1 MKIKKG
7 FILRVV
13 GGESIVVPVG
23 EASKNF
29 HGMINL
35 NETGAFL
42 WRFFTEEH
50 TAEEAVAA
58 LCAEYE
64 ATSEQVEQDV
74 ARFMKILADN
84 GFCEA

>member
-13 GGESIVVPVG
+13 GTDSVVVPVG
-23 EASKNF
+23 ERSKSF

-42 WRFFTEEH
+42 WKFFTEEH
-50 TAEEAVAA
+50 TTQEAVAA
-58 LCAEYE
+58 LCKEYE
-64 ATSEQVEQDV
+64 ATPEQVEADV
-74 ARFMKILADN
+74 LRFTDILTKN
-84 GFCEA
+84 GFAE

>member
-13 GGESIVVPVG
+13 GGESVVVPVG
-23 EASKNF
+23 EASKSF

-42 WRFFTEEH
+42 WKFFTENH

-64 ATSEQVEQDV
+64 AEPAQVEADV
-74 ARFMKILADN
+74 ARFIEILTKN
-84 GFCEA
+84 GFCD

>member
-13 GGESIVVPVG
+13 GGENVVVPVG
-23 EASKNF
+23 EQSKRF

-42 WRFFTEEH
+42 WRFFSEEH
-50 TAEEAVAA
+50 TAEQAVDA
-58 LCAEYE
+58 LCAEYQAE
-64 ATSEQVEQDV
+64 REQVEADV
-74 ARFMKILADN
+74 ARFVEILQKN
-84 GFCEA
+84 GFCE

>member
-13 GGESIVVPVG
+13 GGESVVVPVG
-23 EASKNF
+23 AASKSF
-29 HGMINL
+29 HGMITL

-42 WRFFTEEH
+42 WRFFSQQH

-64 ATSEQVEQDV
+64 AEPAMVEADV
-74 ARFMKILADN
+74 ANFIQTLEKN
-84 GFCEA
+84 GFCE

>member
-7 FILRVV
+7 LILRSV
-13 GGESIVVPVG
+13 GGENVVVPVG
-23 EASKNF
+23 EMSKQF
-29 HGMINL
+29 HGMITL

-58 LCAEYE
+58 LLAEY
-64 ATSEQVEQDV
+64 DV
-74 ARFMKILADN
+74 AEDIARNDVEKFVETISN
-84 GFCEA
+84 GFAE

>member
-7 FILRVV
+7 FVLRVV
-13 GGESIVVPVG
+13 GGQSVVVPVG
-23 EASKNF
+23 KMSKDF

-42 WRFFTEEH
+42 WKFFAEEH

-64 ATSEQVEQDV
+64 ATEAQVKEDV
-74 ARFMKILADN
+74 LRFMEILSKN
-84 GFCEA
+84 GFCEE

>member
-13 GGESIVVPVG
+13 GGESVVVPVG
-23 EASKNF
+23 EVSKSF

-50 TAEEAVAA
+50 TADEAIDA
-58 LCAEYE
+58 LCNEYD
-64 ATSEQVEQDV
+64 ATREQVEGDV
-74 ARFMKILADN
+74 ARFMDTLEKN
-84 GFCEA
+84 GFCE

>member
-7 FILRVV
+7 FVIRVV
-13 GGESIVVPVG
+13 GGESVVVPVG
-23 EASKNF
+23 EMSKTF

-42 WRFFTEEH
+42 WKFFSSEH
-50 TAEEAVAA
+50 TVEEAVAA

-64 ATSEQVEQDV
+64 VEEKIARGDV
-74 ARFMKILADN
+74 EKFADIIQQN
-84 GFCEA
+84 GFTE

>member
-7 FILRVV
+7 FVLRVV
-13 GGESIVVPVG
+13 GGESVVVPVG
-23 EASKNF
+23 EMSKSF

-50 TAEEAVAA
+50 TAEEAIDALCKEYDADKELVAA
-58 LCAEYE
+58 
-64 ATSEQVEQDV
+64 DV
-74 ARFMKILADN
+74 ARFIEILGRN
-84 GFCEA
+84 GFSE